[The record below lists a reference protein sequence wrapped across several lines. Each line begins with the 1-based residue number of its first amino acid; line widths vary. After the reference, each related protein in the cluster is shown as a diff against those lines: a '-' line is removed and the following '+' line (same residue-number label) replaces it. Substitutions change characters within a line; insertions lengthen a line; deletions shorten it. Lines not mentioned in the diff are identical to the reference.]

1 MSRRSVYLTRVYK
14 QMLDDLTYPVAK
26 DGSVMDASGVKAWI
40 CWHLVRT
47 GWRKPNNTDGLALI
61 EEYDDPAIKKRRV
74 YGPGV
79 MEDAVTWIPADA
91 PDDPL
96 ERLDSLTVGQ
106 IEALPADIKLEAK
119 RRLGM
124 LPPIEV
130 PELTFPWSVS
140 PHVTITDEPD
150 DETAWT

>member
-1 MSRRSVYLTRVYK
+1 MTRRSVYLTKVYK
-14 QMLDDLTYPVAK
+14 QMLDDLTYPQAK

-47 GWRKPNNTDGLALI
+47 GWRKPNNTDGLALV
-61 EEYDDPAIKKRRV
+61 EEYDDPVIKPRKV

-79 MEDAVTWIPADA
+79 MEDAITWIPADA

-96 ERLDSLTVGQ
+96 DKLEQMTVAQ
-106 IEALPADIKLEAK
+106 IEHLPEDIKLEAK
-119 RRLGM
+119 RRLGI
-124 LPPIEV
+124 LPPPDIAA
-130 PELTFPWSVS
+130 PQPAWSVA

-150 DETAWT
+150 DQTAWT